1 MNFLAHFQL
10 AAPDKSLMFGNYIAD
25 FITNKQLIDFSVPV
39 RQGIMLH
46 RAIDTF
52 TDNHEATKSAI
63 QVIRPYYQKYSPV
76 LCDIFFD
83 YFLASNWDKF
93 EVTPLEV
100 FIQSCYE
107 LVREN
112 YPTTIVPLN
121 SLMERMLA
129 DNFLHNSISYTG
141 LQRTAILLQ
150 RRLKF
155 PLDLTNAEEVV
166 IKHHQILNDNF
177 LLLYNDLSQFANQW
191 ILSNVEL
198 SQ

>member
-1 MNFLAHFQL
+1 
-10 AAPDKSLMFGNYIAD
+10 
-25 FITNKQLIDFSVPV
+25 
-39 RQGIMLH
+39 
-46 RAIDTF
+46 
-52 TDNHEATKSAI
+52 
-63 QVIRPYYQKYSPV
+63 
-76 LCDIFFD
+76 
-83 YFLASNWDKF
+83 
-93 EVTPLEV
+93 
-100 FIQSCYE
+100 
-107 LVREN
+107 
-112 YPTTIVPLN
+112 
-121 SLMERMLA
+121 MERMLA